1 MYITRDYYVND
12 NMFNTLKKYKYLQNL
27 GGNDNVP
34 YKDELQVWTIYNQK
48 ILEFP
53 RGK

>member
-1 MYITRDYYVND
+1 MFITRDYYVND
-12 NMFNTLKKYKYLQNL
+12 NIFSTLKKYKYLQNL
-27 GGNDNVP
+27 GGNYNVP
-34 YKDELQVWTIYNQK
+34 YKDGLQVWTTHSQK